1 VIAGARRHSA
11 LVRSV
16 LAPIASPMTAG
27 GTNTYLVGAGDLI
40 VIDPGPEDAAHTA
53 AILAA
58 AGEHRIVHI
67 LVTHRHIDHAPG
79 AAALAARTGAPI
91 AQHPRIAAGDL
102 WQAGGATLEAV
113 YTPGHA
119 SDHVAFLLREE
130 RALFAGDLVMAGS
143 SIMIAPPDG
152 DVVVYLGS
160 LARIRALGL
169 ARIYPGHGAVIDA
182 PADVIDATIQHRWD
196 RERQILEALR
206 HGPARIADL
215 VSRMYI
221 DVPASRHP
229 MAARSVHAHLIKLLA
244 EGRVRGG
251 DVDAEWRLER

>member
-1 VIAGARRHSA
+1 MTRAARRHSA

-40 VIDPGPEDAAHTA
+40 VIDPGPEDAAHTD
-53 AILAA
+53 AIIAAA
-58 AGEHRIVHI
+58 AGARIAHI
-67 LVTHRHIDHAPG
+67 LLTHRHIDHAPG
-79 AAALAARTGAPI
+79 AAALVVCTGAPVARYPAI
-91 AQHPRIAAGDL
+91 QERDA
-102 WQAGGATLEAV
+102 WQAGGATLEAI

-152 DVVVYLGS
+152 DVVVYLES
-160 LARIRALGL
+160 LMRVRALGL
-169 ARIYPGHGAVIDA
+169 ARIYPGHGDVIEA
-182 PADVIDATIQHRWD
+182 PADVLDAAIRHR
-196 RERQILEALR
+196 REREEQIIDVLR
-206 HGPARIADL
+206 RGPARIADL
-215 VSRMYI
+215 VSRIYI
-221 DVPASRHP
+221 DVPISKHP
-229 MAARSVHAHLIKLLA
+229 MAARSVHAHLLKLFA

-251 DVDAEWRLER
+251 DVEAEWRLER